1 MADYPSLSDFAG
13 TTLLNHESQPVSLA
27 DFVGKRTLIFFY
39 PKAGTSG
46 CTVQACG
53 FREAFPR
60 IEAAGAT
67 VVGISPDMPKDLA
80 AWRQKED
87 LPYTLL
93 SDPDHK
99 VAERFGVWGE
109 KTNYGKTYMGI
120 LRSHF
125 VFGEDGKV
133 EAAEVKVSP
142 DDSIKKG
149 VASLLS
155 EAQ

>member
-13 TTLLNHESQPVSLA
+13 TTLLSHEGKPVSLA
-27 DFVGKRTLIFFY
+27 DFVGQRTLIFFY

-60 IEAAGAT
+60 IDAAGAT
-67 VVGISPDMPKDLA
+67 VIGISPDLPKDLA
-80 AWRQKED
+80 DWHKKED
-87 LPYTLL
+87 LPYMLL

-99 VAERFGVWGE
+99 VAERFGAWGE
-109 KTNYGKTYMGI
+109 KVNYGKTYMGI

-142 DDSIKKG
+142 EDSIKKG
-149 VASLLS
+149 VAALLS
-155 EAQ
+155 EA

>member
-13 TTLLNHESQPVSLA
+13 STLLNHDGKPVSLA
-27 DFVGKRTLIFFY
+27 DFVGQRTLIFFY

-67 VVGISPDMPKDLA
+67 VVGISPDMPEDLA
-80 AWRQKED
+80 KWRKKED
-87 LPYTLL
+87 LPYMLL

-99 VAERFGVWGE
+99 VAEKFGAWGE

-125 VFGEDGKV
+125 VFDENGNV

-142 DDSIKKG
+142 EDSIKKG
-149 VASLLS
+149 VSSLLAA
-155 EAQ
+155 EA